1 MTDKADLKIPKTKRS
16 KFTQPLGKLIKGSRK
31 DTISK
36 LEGKF
41 RKLSDK
47 GKEFYFY
54 LVGDIVT
61 KDFLNN
67 RFLKSYVKLCIIDE
81 KTQRNKIQITREQ
94 FFEAI
99 IEFENPAGTISKKSW
114 EMLERAVK
122 SDRRT
127 LIKITKGEE
136 DLLVLPLILKIPLN
150 NQRMNYIVYGQ
161 PPLTDADVS
170 IPEGVVLVKHTKQ
183 IKKAVEKYIAMME
196 KVKQH

>member
-41 RKLSDK
+41 RKLLEK
-47 GKEFYFY
+47 EKEFYFY

-67 RFLKSYVKLCIIDE
+67 SFLKSYVKLCIVDE
-81 KTQRNKIQITREQ
+81 KTQRNKIQITTEK
-94 FFEAI
+94 FFESI
-99 IEFENPAGTISKKSW
+99 IEFENPAGIISKKSW
-114 EMLERAVK
+114 KILERAVD
-122 SDRRT
+122 SDKRT

-136 DLLVLPLILKIPLN
+136 DLLVLPLVLKIPLN
-150 NQRMNYIVYGQ
+150 KQRMNYIVYGQ
-161 PPLTDADVS
+161 PPVTDADVS

-183 IKKAVEKYIAMME
+183 VKKAVEHYIAMME
-196 KVKQH
+196 KVR

>member
-1 MTDKADLKIPKTKRS
+1 MTDKVDLKIPKTKRS

-41 RKLSDK
+41 RKLLEK
-47 GKEFYFY
+47 EKEFYFY

-67 RFLKSYVKLCIIDE
+67 SFLKSYVKLCIVDE
-81 KTQRNKIQITREQ
+81 KTQRNKIQITTEQ
-94 FFEAI
+94 FFESI
-99 IEFENPAGTISKKSW
+99 IEFENPAGIISKKSW
-114 EMLERAVK
+114 EILERAVD
-122 SDRRT
+122 SDKRT

-136 DLLVLPLILKIPLN
+136 DLLVLPLVLKIPLN
-150 NQRMNYIVYGQ
+150 KQRMNYIVYGQ
-161 PPLTDADVS
+161 PPVTDADVS

-183 IKKAVEKYIAMME
+183 IKKAVEHYIAMME
-196 KVKQH
+196 KVR